1 MKIAILD
8 GFTLFQHDIRWRE
21 LSDTDEIHYF
31 DRTDSTNIPSEAFDA
46 EVLITNKFV
55 INEENLQKFKQVKLI
70 IVSATGYNCV
80 DIPACRAR
88 GIQVSNVPNYGT
100 YSVAQH
106 ALALLLNWSNGVEK
120 HQISVKNGDWVNS
133 KDWCY
138 ALQPLIEWQG
148 KNLGI
153 IGMGNIGQCFAQMAA
168 SLGMNV
174 FYHHTKDLGIPNYHF
189 VSKEELAQ
197 ISDVISLHCPL
208 NTQTDKL
215 INKDFLALMKPN
227 AIIIN
232 TSRGGLIQSQDL
244 ADAVINRQIAG
255 ALLDVLETEPPA
267 KNHPLI
273 GIEGIQITPHIA
285 WISFEARS
293 RIFSIMKDILN
304 GYRRGCMINEVRGKR

>member
-8 GFTLFQHDIRWRE
+8 GFTLFQQDIEWKN
-21 LSDTDEIHYF
+21 LSKPDEIRYF
-31 DRTDSTNIPSEAFDA
+31 DRTDPKNIPAEALDA

-55 INEENLQKFKQVKLI
+55 INESNLSQFQQVKLI

-80 DIPACRAR
+80 DIQACKAK

-106 ALALLLNWSNGVEK
+106 ALALLLNWSNSVEI
-120 HQISVKNGDWVNS
+120 HQESVKRGVWENS

-138 ALQPLIEWQG
+138 TLKPLIEWQG

-153 IGMGNIGQCFAQMAA
+153 VGMGNIGKCFAQMAA
-168 SLGMNV
+168 SLGMNI
-174 FYHHTKDLGIPNYHF
+174 YYYHTKDLSIPDYRF

-208 NTQTDKL
+208 NANTDKF
-215 INKDFLALMKPN
+215 INKDFLAKMKSN

-232 TSRGGLIQSQDL
+232 TSRGGLIDSKDL
-244 ADAVINRQIAG
+244 AKAIQNKQIAG
-255 ALLDVLETEPPA
+255 ALLDVLEVEPPA

-273 GIEGIQITPHIA
+273 GIDGIQITPHIA
-285 WISFEARS
+285 WISFEARI
-293 RIFSIMKDILN
+293 RIINILQEILQ
-304 GYRRGCMINEVRGKR
+304 GYQRGEKINEIL